1 MKTILSK
8 DAPAAIGPYSQAV
21 LHKETLYISGQ
32 LGLKAGADKLE
43 ETLHDR
49 YPGSRKPGNNQQYVR
64 CKLQR
69 ACYKAYRLFNIPV
82 RFYNCKQCNGQLFS
96 KSQAGPRN
104 CRGVHCKNALIEID
118 AIVACKD

>member
-43 ETLHDR
+43 ETLHDQAIQVLENLETISSTSGANFKEHAIKLTV
-49 YPGSRKPGNNQQYVR
+49 YLTSLSDFTTVNNVMANYFQNHKR
-64 CKLQR
+64 
-69 ACYKAYRLFNIPV
+69 
-82 RFYNCKQCNGQLFS
+82 
-96 KSQAGPRN
+96 PRN
-104 CRGVHCKNALIEID
+104 CR
-118 AIVACKD
+118 